1 MEVAPRYDAD
11 PWITID
17 GPIDDQR
24 EPMVR
29 QRRRL
34 QTALRALTD
43 EQWRTPSRCEG
54 WTVQDVVAHLIGTNA
69 FWQVSIASGV
79 AGSPTKYL
87 VGFDPVATPAQM
99 VEPMRAMTP
108 AQTLDELAKS
118 TDGLLGTVEAL
129 DERGWSAIGESPVG
143 HVRMRELAHHA
154 LWDSWIHERD
164 VLLPLGISP
173 VEEADEVLS
182 SLCYVAALTA
192 ALSIP
197 GADGRTGSM
206 VLEVTDPDARYVLDL
221 DDSVRLHE
229 GSAPDDALVL
239 RGRAVDVV
247 EILSLRAPF
256 TLPVPEDKRW
266 MLGGLAQLFDVARR

>member
-17 GPIDDQR
+17 GPVDDQG
-24 EPMVR
+24 EPMAR

-34 QTALRALTD
+34 EQELGALTD
-43 EQWRTPSRCEG
+43 EQWRAPSRCEG
-54 WTVQDVVAHLIGTNA
+54 WTVQDVVAHLIGTNG
-69 FWQVSIASGV
+69 FWQISIASGV

-108 AQTLDELAKS
+108 AETLAELAKS

-129 DERGWSAIGESPVG
+129 DERGWAATGESPVG

-164 VLLPLGISP
+164 VLLPLGIAP
-173 VEEADEVLS
+173 VEEPDEVLS
-182 SLCYVAALTA
+182 SLRYVAALTA

-197 GADGRTGSM
+197 GGEGRTGSI
-206 VLEVTDPDARYVLDL
+206 VLEATDPDARYVLDL
-221 DDSVRLHE
+221 DDAVHLHE
-229 GSAPDDALVL
+229 GDAPDGALVL
-239 RGRAVDVV
+239 RGRAVDLV
-247 EILSLRAPF
+247 EILSIRAPF
-256 TLPVPEDKRW
+256 TLDVPEDQRW
-266 MLGGLAQLFDVARR
+266 MLGGLARLFDVAR

>member
-24 EPMVR
+24 APMVR

-34 QTALRALTD
+34 QRALGELTD
-43 EQWRTPSRCEG
+43 DQWRTPSRCDG

-69 FWQVSIASGV
+69 FWQISIASGL
-79 AGSPTKYL
+79 AGSPTRYL

-108 AQTLDELAKS
+108 AQTLDELAKGA
-118 TDGLLGTVEAL
+118 DALLGAVEAL
-129 DERGWSAIGESPVG
+129 DELGWSATGESPVG

-164 VLLPLGISP
+164 VLLPLGITP
-173 VEEADEVLS
+173 DEEADEVLA
-182 SLCYVAALTA
+182 SLRYVAALTA

-197 GADGRTGSM
+197 GGEGRTGSI
-206 VLEVTDPDARYVLDL
+206 VLEVTDPDARFVLDL

-229 GSAPDDALVL
+229 GDAPEGALVL
-239 RGRAVDVV
+239 RGRAVDLV
-247 EILSLRAPF
+247 EMLSIRAPL
-256 TLPVPEDKRW
+256 TLDVPEDQRW
-266 MLGGLAQLFDVARR
+266 MLGGLAQLFDVAR